1 MKLFLIGEL
10 PMLFKDK
17 RRRSRHEHNSKK
29 CRLTLGS
36 SGTFLFDKK
45 QSKVFHLYV
54 RCVVLQLIALTNK
67 MMRVRL
73 VAFLLNFLMAH
84 YR

>member
-36 SGTFLFDKK
+36 SGTFLLYNENHQQCWWFQKALAMSRKSTSFD
-45 QSKVFHLYV
+45 V
-54 RCVVLQLIALTNK
+54 
-67 MMRVRL
+67 
-73 VAFLLNFLMAH
+73 
-84 YR
+84 

>member
-29 CRLTLGS
+29 CRLIFGS

-45 QSKVFHLYV
+45 QRKEQNY
-54 RCVVLQLIALTNK
+54 NK
-67 MMRVRL
+67 FYHIL
-73 VAFLLNFLMAH
+73 PYTTAFKIFA
-84 YR
+84 

>member
-45 QSKVFHLYV
+45 QSKEQNYNNFYHILPY
-54 RCVVLQLIALTNK
+54 TT
-67 MMRVRL
+67 
-73 VAFLLNFLMAH
+73 AFKIFA
-84 YR
+84 